1 MSISNSTHIFSTHAI
16 CADSFYAARVLGCG
30 WASRYLFTFLL
41 LDVSSFCKVERV
53 DRFLLLGLSEIIAF
67 FLLVIAASKADT
79 HCRCPLCTW
88 PLSTRVSPVWCLCT
102 FPYCYFS
109 ITQLCHTLSDPMD
122 CSMSGFPV
130 LHRLPEFAQI
140 NVLRTGDAI
149 QSSRSLSSPSPAF
162 NVSQHQG
169 LLQWVSSCIRW
180 PKYWSFC
187 FSTSPSN
194 EYSGLTTFRI
204 DWFDLLAAQE
214 TLKSL
219 LQQHSLKVS
228 ILWHSAVIVVQLWHP
243 HMTTGKT
250 IVWLYGPLLA
260 K

>member
-1 MSISNSTHIFSTHAI
+1 LFCLVLNSYPQFLWNFSRFSPFWGLFFFDSFLDRCHNFSDTCIIILLFNHFKMSISNSTHIFSTHAI

-41 LDVSSFCKVERV
+41 LDVRSFCKVERV

-140 NVLRTGDAI
+140 NVLRIGDAI

-169 LLQWVSSCIRW
+169 LLQ
-180 PKYWSFC
+180 
-187 FSTSPSN
+187 
-194 EYSGLTTFRI
+194 
-204 DWFDLLAAQE
+204 
-214 TLKSL
+214 
-219 LQQHSLKVS
+219 
-228 ILWHSAVIVVQLWHP
+228 
-243 HMTTGKT
+243 
-250 IVWLYGPLLA
+250 
-260 K
+260 